1 MSWENSFRCCNWFSV
16 TIRYQ
21 RMAVMAIKNASSVPQ
36 IQKRH
41 LKSCVSLTLVD
52 SAGRANTCTGT
63 AGDASVSV
71 DNVLAVSLGNSAY
84 RALAL
89 AGTATNTRIRNY
101 ICHDNI
107 LLKYSIIIS
116 IASLYTKSK
125 KYSRGKYCTFE

>member
-1 MSWENSFRCCNWFSV
+1 
-16 TIRYQ
+16 
-21 RMAVMAIKNASSVPQ
+21 MAVMAIKNASSVPQ

>member
-1 MSWENSFRCCNWFSV
+1 MIGRNFLSYKKCPFCTANTEEAFRLIVF
-16 TIRYQ
+16 Q
-21 RMAVMAIKNASSVPQ
+21 
-36 IQKRH
+36 
-41 LKSCVSLTLVD
+41 LTLAD

-101 ICHDNI
+101 ICHDN
-107 LLKYSIIIS
+107 YPP
-116 IASLYTKSK
+116 
-125 KYSRGKYCTFE
+125 